1 MPSDDPIITED
12 AGVTV
17 SSPDTSTDVT
27 EADGAES
34 SMLDAVLAEV
44 GPSSE
49 PGAED
54 VDGPLVETPDPETAE
69 GEQSKTPEGAQTPEA
84 EKELDLKS
92 DPTEEE
98 LKHYSQKAN
107 ERIRNLVEQ
116 RNAATERAKVVE
128 PILDFLQKNDIP
140 GQDLDVMLDLTARLR
155 HGDFA
160 GFLKGVQ
167 PYLDLARQ
175 YTGQQLPRDLQQQV
189 NQGYVSPEIA
199 RELAQRRAQGQFNQG
214 RMQQQEAA
222 IRQNQA
228 QTRAQLVRQTVV
240 DWERQTRASDPDYDL
255 KADVVRRTAQALMQE
270 NGPPQTPEQALQ
282 VVKAA
287 YEEVNGHMRRFRPQP
302 KPTSRTPA
310 STGQQGGSTPVAEP
324 KSMMEAAVQALQ
336 ASRG

>member
-1 MPSDDPIITED
+1 MPDDEIITED
-12 AGVTV
+12 LGGNV

-27 EADGAES
+27 DTGDAES

-54 VDGPLVETPDPETAE
+54 VDGPLAETPDPEAPDDKT
-69 GEQSKTPEGAQTPEA
+69 SKTPDGAKAPEA
-84 EKELDLKS
+84 ETELDLKS

-140 GQDLDVMLDLTARLR
+140 GQDLDIMLDLTARLR

-160 GFLKGVQ
+160 GFLNGIR
-167 PYLDLARQ
+167 PYVNLAMQ
-175 YTGQQLPRDLQQQV
+175 YTGQQLPADLQQQV

-199 RELAQRRAQGQFNQG
+199 RELAQQRVQNQFHQG
-214 RMQQQEAA
+214 RARQQQTAS
-222 IRQNQA
+222 RQNEA
-228 QTRAQLVRQTVV
+228 QLRAQLVRRTVV
-240 DWERQTRASDPDYDL
+240 DWERQTRANDPDYDL

-270 NGPPQTPEQALQ
+270 NGAPQTPEQALQ

-287 YEEVNGHMRRFRPQP
+287 YEEVNGQMKRFRPQP
-302 KPTSRTPA
+302 KATARNPV
-310 STGQQGGSTPVAEP
+310 STGQQGGSAPVAEP
-324 KSMMEAAVQALQ
+324 KSMMEAAMQALQ